1 VGARS
6 LARFTVIASI
16 HAVNL
21 AHLMCTRRFDDGSFN
36 RWRRIPRSTDAYTTP
51 KKNKEDKRQDMLFRG
66 STTVSVKFTNNYR
79 QHCEKRKAPV
89 FHLLRGRF

>member
-1 VGARS
+1 VH
-6 LARFTVIASI
+6 AS
-16 HAVNL
+16 
-21 AHLMCTRRFDDGSFN
+21 FDDASFN

-89 FHLLRGRF
+89 FHLLRGRFWSFSPRRGDTLHRWHWNLARM